1 MRKLFTDTR
10 IDFVGKRKLA
20 YLITAAVFG
29 FGLLLTLWRGF
40 NYSVEFTGGTF
51 LQVTTNAPAD
61 FATVREALSAQGVHG
76 ADIQSFGSENELV
89 IRARTGKEGAD
100 VDNTTETVQAVANA
114 LNSSLGAG
122 QYVIEHSAAVSPKV
136 GGEMRDRAI
145 IAILIAFVLVLIYL
159 AYRFEWRFGLAAIGA
174 TAHDVLGTVI
184 FIGAM
189 NLEVSLVVVGAVLSV
204 LGLSLNETI
213 IIFDRI
219 RENEKNKVTSDFDAL
234 INLSINET
242 LPRTVITHGTS
253 LSTMLTL
260 VLFGGEVIRP
270 FALVMFWG
278 VGTGLFS
285 SMFIAPA
292 LLRMIRRRWP
302 IQKVAV
308 RSRGSAARRAS
319 TA

>member
-1 MRKLFTDTR
+1 MRKLFTDTN
-10 IDFVGKRKLA
+10 IDFIGHRKTA
-20 YLITAAVFG
+20 YLITAVAFG
-29 FGLLLTLWRGF
+29 LALLLTLWRGF

-51 LQVTTNAPAD
+51 MQIRSNAEVDVA
-61 FATVREALSAQGVHG
+61 AVREALGNEGIHG
-76 ADIQSFGSENELV
+76 ADIQSFGAPNEFV
-89 IRARTGKEGAD
+89 IRARTAKEGTDA
-100 VDNTTETVQAVANA
+100 DNTTETAAAVTQALDA
-114 LNSSLGAG
+114 SLGQG
-122 QYVIEHSAAVSPKV
+122 QYVVEQTAAVSPKV
-136 GGEMRDRAI
+136 GGEMRNRAI

-174 TAHDVLGTVI
+174 TAHDVVGTVL

-189 NLEVSLVVVGAVLSV
+189 NIEISLVVVGAVLSV

-213 IIFDRI
+213 VIFDRI
-219 RENEKNKVTSDFDAL
+219 RENEKKKVPGGLDHV
-234 INLSINET
+234 INLSVNET

-292 LLRMIRRRWP
+292 LLRIIRNRWP

-308 RSRGSAARRAS
+308 RQRAGSRRAA